1 MLRQDGCIDSMTS
14 TMNLFFRSIA
24 HCLIWMAL
32 CSQPMLA
39 MASVANPQA
48 TSSNS
53 STAAA
58 TPDTQQ
64 VATEIRAGV
73 RDDSRIAS
81 AVAALLLRQA
91 TLSGV
96 SVEVHSGIVTLGGK
110 VPQEVD
116 RARAETLARKV
127 SGVSDVVN
135 AIELDASLHTRFA
148 AAVQQ
153 VDGKFVRLLAAIPLL
168 VAAIAIVLLS
178 MWLGHYL
185 SGRTQWLALR
195 SGNPYMDGLLR
206 RIVRTVVVL
215 VGVLIA
221 LDLLGAT
228 SLLGA
233 VIGSAGVVGLVL
245 GFGFKDIAENY
256 IAGILLSLRRPFAPG
271 DHLVID
277 KYEGRVVSLTSRA
290 TLLMT
295 LDGNRLS
302 LPNALVFKS
311 VVLNYSVNPKRRFD
325 FSIPIDTGA
334 SIRKAQTL
342 AMDEIARVNGVLTD
356 PAPSWAVDGY
366 ADSGIVVRFYGW
378 VDQRDSDLRK
388 VRSEALRM
396 VKASFAE
403 NSIET
408 PRSVQYIVTMPT
420 FPDKVAASQISAPP
434 IEAAEPPGGEDTS
447 VNRDIDAQLAAA
459 QQSTQEHNL
468 LDSTNREVTDPE
480 S

>member
-1 MLRQDGCIDSMTS
+1 MTLN
-14 TMNLFFRSIA
+14 MNSFSRRITQ
-24 HCLIWMAL
+24 CLIGIAL
-32 CSQPMLA
+32 CGMPLLA
-39 MASVANPQA
+39 MASITNAQLGNA
-48 TSSNS
+48 

-58 TPDTQQ
+58 TPDIQQ
-64 VATEIRAGV
+64 VASEIRAGV

-81 AVAALLLRQA
+81 AVAALLLRQP

-96 SVEVHSGIVTLGGK
+96 SVEVHSAIVTLGGT
-110 VPQEVD
+110 VPQEAD
-116 RARAETLARKV
+116 RARATALARKV
-127 SGVSDVVN
+127 SGVSDVAN
-135 AIELDASLHTRFA
+135 AIRLDDSLHTRFVT
-148 AAVQQ
+148 AVEQ
-153 VDGKFVRLLAAIPLL
+153 VDGKFVRLLAATPLL
-168 VAAIAIVLLS
+168 IAAIAIVLLS

-185 SGRTQWLALR
+185 SGRTHWLTLR
-195 SGNPYMDGLLR
+195 SSNPYMDGLLR
-206 RIVRTVVVL
+206 RIVKTMVVL
-215 VGVLIA
+215 AGVLIA

-233 VIGSAGVVGLVL
+233 VLGSAGVVGLVL

-271 DHLVID
+271 DHLLID
-277 KYEGRVVSLTSRA
+277 TYEGRVVSLTSRA

-356 PAPSWAVDGY
+356 PSPSWMVDGY
-366 ADSGIVVRFYGW
+366 AESGIGMRFYGW
-378 VDQRDSDLRK
+378 VDQRNSDLRK
-388 VRSEALRM
+388 VRSEALM
-396 VKASFAE
+396 VVKASFAK

-408 PRSVQYIVTMPT
+408 PRSVQYIVTMPVV
-420 FPDKVAASQISAPP
+420 PDKAAASQISATP
-434 IEAAEPPGGEDTS
+434 IEVTDTPGREDTS
-447 VNRDIDAQLAAA
+447 VNHDIDAQLAAA
-459 QQSTQEHNL
+459 QQSTQERNL
-468 LDSTNREVTDPE
+468 LDTTNRETTDPE
-480 S
+480 

>member
-1 MLRQDGCIDSMTS
+1 MLPQHGGMGLMRFAM
-14 TMNLFFRSIA
+14 RSFSRRIA
-24 HCLIWMAL
+24 HGLVGIVLCAL
-32 CSQPMLA
+32 PLLA
-39 MASVANPQA
+39 MASVTDTQA
-48 TSSNS
+48 RAGDA
-53 STAAA
+53 STVAA

-64 VATEIRAGV
+64 VAAEIRAGV

-81 AVAALLLRQA
+81 EVAALLLRQA

-96 SVEVHSGIVTLGGK
+96 SVEVHSGIVALSGK

-116 RARAETLARKV
+116 RTHATTLARKV
-127 SGVSDVVN
+127 RGVADVN
-135 AIELDASLHTRFA
+135 NSIQLDASLQTRFA
-148 AAVQQ
+148 TAVDQ
-153 VDGKFVRLLAAIPLL
+153 VKGKFVRLVAAIPLL
-168 VAAIAIVLLS
+168 VAALAIVLLS

-185 SGRTQWLALR
+185 SGRTHWLALR

-206 RIVRTVVVL
+206 RIIKTVVVL

-290 TLLMT
+290 TLLIT

-302 LPNALVFKS
+302 LPNSLVFKS
-311 VVLNYSVNPKRRFD
+311 VILNYSVNPKRRFD

-342 AMDEIARVNGVLTD
+342 AMDEMARVTGVLNE

-366 ADSGIVVRFYGW
+366 AEGGIVLRFFGW
-378 VDQRDSDLRK
+378 VDQRNSDPRK
-388 VRSEALRM
+388 VRSEALRV
-396 VKASFAE
+396 VKAAFAKDR
-403 NSIET
+403 IEA
-408 PRSVQYIVTMPT
+408 PRSVQYLVTMPAMSDESARSQT
-420 FPDKVAASQISAPP
+420 SVAAV
-434 IEAAEPPGGEDTS
+434 EATEPAGGEDTS
-447 VNRDIDAQLAAA
+447 VDRDIDAQLAAA
-459 QQSTQEHNL
+459 QQSTQERNL
-468 LDSTNREVTDPE
+468 LDSTNHESPHPE

>member
-1 MLRQDGCIDSMTS
+1 MDSMTIP
-14 TMNLFFRSIA
+14 MNSFSRRIA
-24 HCLIWMAL
+24 HCLIGIAL
-32 CSQPMLA
+32 CGLPLLA
-39 MASVANPQA
+39 MASSANPQA
-48 TSSNS
+48 LASDA

-64 VATEIRAGV
+64 VASEIRAGV

-91 TLSGV
+91 TLSDV

-116 RARAETLARKV
+116 RVRAETLARKV

-135 AIELDASLHTRFA
+135 AIQLDASLHTRFA

-168 VAAIAIVLLS
+168 IAAIAIVLLS
-178 MWLGHYL
+178 MWLGHYF
-185 SGRTQWLALR
+185 SGRTHWLALR
-195 SGNPYMDGLLR
+195 SGNPYMDGLLG
-206 RIVRTVVVL
+206 RIIKTMVVL
-215 VGVLIA
+215 VGILIA

-325 FSIPIDTGA
+325 FSIPIDTDA

-342 AMDEIARVNGVLTD
+342 AMAEIARVNGVLAD

-366 ADSGIVVRFYGW
+366 VESGIGMRFYGW

-388 VRSEALRM
+388 VRSEALRV
-396 VKASFAE
+396 VKDSFAK

-408 PRSVQYIVTMPT
+408 PRSVQYIVTMPAMPAA
-420 FPDKVAASQISAPP
+420 PDEVAASQISASP
-434 IEAAEPPGGEDTS
+434 IEATEPPGGEDTS
-447 VNRDIDAQLAAA
+447 VNRDIDEQLAAA
-459 QQSTQEHNL
+459 QQSTQERNL
-468 LDSTNREVTDPE
+468 LDSTNQEVTDPE
-480 S
+480 N

>member
-1 MLRQDGCIDSMTS
+1 MKSAMHSFCRRITQGLLGIALCG
-14 TMNLFFRSIA
+14 LPLLALASIA
-24 HCLIWMAL
+24 NAQAL
-32 CSQPMLA
+32 
-39 MASVANPQA
+39 ASDA
-48 TSSNS
+48 

-64 VATEIRAGV
+64 VASEIRAGV

-91 TLSGV
+91 PLSGV

-116 RARAETLARKV
+116 RARAATLARKV
-127 SGVSDVVN
+127 SGVADVVN
-135 AIELDASLHTRFA
+135 AIELDASLRTRFA
-148 AAVQQ
+148 TAVQQ
-153 VDGKFVRLLAAIPLL
+153 VDGKLVRLLAAIPLL
-168 VAAIAIVLLS
+168 IAAIVIVLLS

-185 SGRTQWLALR
+185 SGRTHWLALR

-206 RIVRTVVVL
+206 RIVKTMVVL
-215 VGVLIA
+215 VGILIA

-290 TLLMT
+290 MLMIT

-311 VVLNYSVNPKRRFD
+311 VILNYSVNPKRRFD

-342 AMDEIARVNGVLTD
+342 AMDEIAGVNGVLTD

-366 ADSGIVVRFYGW
+366 AEGGIRMRFYGW
-378 VDQRDSDLRK
+378 VDQGNSDLLK
-388 VRSEALRM
+388 VRSEALRV
-396 VKASFAE
+396 VKAAFA
-403 NSIET
+403 NNRIET
-408 PRSVQYIVTMPT
+408 PRSVQYLITMPAMAEEG
-420 FPDKVAASQISAPP
+420 AASQTSAPP
-434 IEAAEPPGGEDTS
+434 GDATEPAGGEDTS

-459 QQSTQEHNL
+459 QQSTQERNL
-468 LDSTNREVTDPE
+468 LDSPNHEVTDPE

>member
-1 MLRQDGCIDSMTS
+1 MDSMMLAMKS
-14 TMNLFFRSIA
+14 FSRHVA
-24 HCLIWMAL
+24 HCLVGIAL
-32 CSQPMLA
+32 CGLPLLA
-39 MASVANPQA
+39 MASSANPLA
-48 TSSNS
+48 LASNA

-58 TPDTQQ
+58 TPDTQL
-64 VATEIRAGV
+64 VASEIRAGV

-91 TLSGV
+91 TLSSV

-116 RARAETLARKV
+116 RAHAATLARKAM
-127 SGVSDVVN
+127 GVADVVN
-135 AIELDASLHTRFA
+135 AIQLDASLQTRFA
-148 AAVQQ
+148 TAVDQ
-153 VDGKFVRLLAAIPLL
+153 VNGKFVRLLAATPLL
-168 VAAIAIVLLS
+168 IAAIAIVLLS

-185 SGRTQWLALR
+185 SGRTHWLTLR
-195 SGNPYMDGLLR
+195 SRNPYMDGLLR
-206 RIVRTVVVL
+206 RAVKTLVVL
-215 VGVLIA
+215 AGVLIA

-271 DHLVID
+271 DHLVIE

-290 TLLMT
+290 TLLIT

-311 VVLNYSVNPKRRFD
+311 VILNYSVNPKRRFD
-325 FSIPIDTGA
+325 FSIPIDTSA
-334 SIRKAQTL
+334 SIRMAQTL
-342 AMDEIARVNGVLTD
+342 AMDEIADIQGVLAD

-366 ADSGIVVRFYGW
+366 AEGGIEMRFFGW
-378 VDQRDSDLRK
+378 VDQRNSDLRK
-388 VRSEALRM
+388 VRSEALRV
-396 VKASFAE
+396 VKASFAK
-403 NSIET
+403 NRIET
-408 PRSVQYIVTMPT
+408 PRSVQYIVTMPAV
-420 FPDKVAASQISAPP
+420 PDKAAASQISATP
-434 IEAAEPPGGEDTS
+434 IEATEPTGGQDTS

-459 QQSTQEHNL
+459 QQSTQERNL
-468 LDSTNREVTDPE
+468 LDSTSHEATDPE